1 MAIIA
6 FLVARVP
13 RSSVA
18 QVCMGDTSPYE
29 DMMKGQIHLISAKL
43 RFIPH
48 EEVQNPE
55 PEPSGISVMHY
66 ALVFT

>member
-1 MAIIA
+1 MAIA

-18 QVCMGDTSPYE
+18 QVCTGDTSPYE
-29 DMMKGQIHLISAKL
+29 DMMTGQFHSISAKL

-48 EEVQNPE
+48 EEVQNHP
-55 PEPSGISVMHY
+55 G
-66 ALVFT
+66 LVLWYLHRIEQKYRS